1 MPKKKKAAGK
11 SKEDKKM
18 DAEMMAKAQAIAK
31 ENDAKAAIAAEA
43 KAAADAAEAAEL
55 MAKYAELGLQES
67 DIMEYRE
74 MFSLVDADGGGSI
87 GREEVL
93 DLMRMVGYQC
103 TEEEVDDMI
112 SEIDTDGNM
121 EIDFDGAAC
130 LRCLCS
136 GGAVSSLRLLTAV
149 SRCAALR
156 RVRYYDVAQARCA
169 APP

>member
-11 SKEDKKM
+11 SKEDKKI

-121 EIDFDGAAC
+121 EIDFDGATC
-130 LRCLCS
+130 LRCLCN

-149 SRCAALR
+149 SRYAALR

>member
-31 ENDAKAAIAAEA
+31 ENDAKAKAAAEE
-43 KAAADAAEAAEL
+43 KAAADAAESAEL

-74 MFSLVDADGGGSI
+74 MFNLVDADGGGSI

-93 DLMRMVGYQC
+93 DLMGMVGYQC

-130 LRCLCS
+130 LCVAS
-136 GGAVSSLRLLTAV
+136 TAV
-149 SRCAALR
+149 TPRLACAR
-156 RVRYYDVAQARCA
+156 
-169 APP
+169 

>member
-1 MPKKKKAAGK
+1 MPKKKKAVGK
-11 SKEDKKM
+11 SKEDKKI

-31 ENDAKAAIAAEA
+31 ENDMKAAAAAEA

-55 MAKYAELGLQES
+55 MAKYAEFGLQES

-74 MFSLVDADGGGSI
+74 MFNLVDADGGGSI

-93 DLMRMVGYQC
+93 DLMGMVGYQC
-103 TEEEVDDMI
+103 TEDEIDDMI

-121 EIDFDGAAC
+121 EIDFDGATC
-130 LRCLCS
+130 LRSLCIGGAASRLCS
-136 GGAVSSLRLLTAV
+136 LTVA
-149 SRCAALR
+149 RRHATLR

-169 APP
+169 APS